1 MFDIAW
7 SELLIVAVV
16 AILVV
21 GPKEL
26 PGMLRTLGRML
37 GKLRATANDFRRQ
50 FDDAVREAGGE
61 ELQREIHSL
70 RTNNPMTQ
78 LRDTFEEATREPP
91 ALRAPTVSAPPDP
104 QAGDT
109 DDLGPPPPLPPKAA
123 STPLADQQTD
133 EPNPADPRVA
143 HAAGD
148 ETDGSPDIRLNGE
161 HRTLN

>member
-37 GKLRATANDFRRQ
+37 GKLRATANDFRKQ

-91 ALRAPTVSAPPDP
+91 ALRAPTVSAAPDP
-104 QAGDT
+104 PAGDA
-109 DDLGPPPPLPPKAA
+109 DDLGPPPPLPPRAA
-123 STPLADQQTD
+123 SGPSPDQRTD
-133 EPNPADPRVA
+133 EPKPAETRTSHTASED
-143 HAAGD
+143 
-148 ETDGSPDIRLNGE
+148 TDGGPDIRLNGE